1 MFYKHE
7 VLDIETIDVAE
18 PHVPLPFLQTY
29 LRQQLLIPRLR
40 TAIQRTIIDPA
51 HTIIHAQHLLAAQAA
66 MPLRRLGAKVIVTVR
81 DHWPWDYRATGMQ
94 MQGDQ
99 RTLAGMRHTMTA
111 RKAPLTQ
118 RLLAPAYV
126 YQMRRRANLLAQA
139 DMVIGV
145 SHYMRARISQHIPTA
160 NVVAIPNMVDC
171 ASIAT
176 TIAQPLT
183 VANVPANF
191 SLFVGKLARN
201 KGAELLPELIL
212 RIRPPAIVVAGDG
225 PLNDAVA
232 AAAQAAAIPCLQL
245 DWVDHDDVL
254 RLMARCDA
262 LWFPSS
268 WDEPLSRVLLEALA
282 CGAPIVAM
290 PTGGTPEIIVDG
302 RSGIL
307 APDITSFVAA
317 AQHLHNDASWRQQ
330 IQVGARLR
338 AQQLFDTNVVIRHVL
353 GLYNHI
359 GSAS

>member
-1 MFYKHE
+1 
-7 VLDIETIDVAE
+7 
-18 PHVPLPFLQTY
+18 
-29 LRQQLLIPRLR
+29 
-40 TAIQRTIIDPA
+40 
-51 HTIIHAQHLLAAQAA
+51 
-66 MPLRRLGAKVIVTVR
+66 
-81 DHWPWDYRATGMQ
+81 
-94 MQGDQ
+94 
-99 RTLAGMRHTMTA
+99 
-111 RKAPLTQ
+111 
-118 RLLAPAYV
+118 
-126 YQMRRRANLLAQA
+126 
-139 DMVIGV
+139 
-145 SHYMRARISQHIPTA
+145 
-160 NVVAIPNMVDC
+160 
-171 ASIAT
+171 
-176 TIAQPLT
+176 
-183 VANVPANF
+183 VANVPAHF

-245 DWVDHDDVL
+245 DWVEHDDVL

-307 APDITSFVAA
+307 APDIPSFVAA
-317 AQHLHNDASWRQQ
+317 AQRLHNDASWRQQ

-338 AQQLFDTNVVIRHVL
+338 AQQLFDTNTVIKHMLRLYDHV
-353 GLYNHI
+353 G
-359 GSAS
+359 GAS